1 MKLHITSIVFCHI
14 LISADEEKRIW
25 KLVKKRR
32 KMSNSRNGK
41 GGEERKNDGDT
52 IFELQDNNLGIASR
66 LVLQ

>member
-1 MKLHITSIVFCHI
+1 M
-14 LISADEEKRIW
+14 SADEEKRIW

-52 IFELQDNNLGIASR
+52 VFELQDSNLGVASR
-66 LVLQ
+66 LTLQ

>member
-14 LISADEEKRIW
+14 LITADEEKRIW

-41 GGEERKNDGDT
+41 GGEERKNDGD
-52 IFELQDNNLGIASR
+52 IFELQDKLGVVSR
-66 LVLQ
+66 LALQ